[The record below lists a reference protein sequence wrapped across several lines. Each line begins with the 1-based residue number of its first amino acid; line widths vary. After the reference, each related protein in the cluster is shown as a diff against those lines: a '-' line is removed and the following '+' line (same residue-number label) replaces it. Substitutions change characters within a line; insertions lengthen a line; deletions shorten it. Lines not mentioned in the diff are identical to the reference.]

1 MCSVSDRQDL
11 TLHNTRALPGC
22 AGGCVICDG
31 GASLPSKM
39 LAEPVSL
46 VKYTGS
52 YSVPNGSSPLHPVT
66 NYAFVTDH
74 R

>member
-1 MCSVSDRQDL
+1 MV
-11 TLHNTRALPGC
+11 
-22 AGGCVICDG
+22 CDG
-31 GASLPSKM
+31 GASLSLKM

-52 YSVPNGSSPLHPVT
+52 YSVPNGSSPLHPVA